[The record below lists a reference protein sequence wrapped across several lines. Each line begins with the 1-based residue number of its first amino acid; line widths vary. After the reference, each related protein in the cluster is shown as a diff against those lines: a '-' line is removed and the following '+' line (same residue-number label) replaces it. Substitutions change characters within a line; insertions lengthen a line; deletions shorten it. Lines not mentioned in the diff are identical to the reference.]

1 MEINNEFKKYCSD
14 ISEIVIK
21 KFNQKKFE
29 NDLQK
34 SLNIDATKLNVIL
47 NKTKKSLR
55 ENKIEGPIEVSED
68 LLIRTFC
75 KRSILFKI
83 SYEYYKKK
91 IKLENITYEII
102 YKDWIS
108 ALKDQP
114 NYKGIEKY
122 FNTSD
127 PHFNNNAYFWY
138 IGLKN
143 KNLFTNI
150 EIPFIILQ
158 EYLNFKFNSN
168 LPITAI
174 DKIDTLINEHK
185 LTKEQQ
191 LYIYDKLL
199 GLIANADLATQNMLT
214 IINVEIHDR
223 RWAIEPYD
231 LTNETKRYDLELI
244 LKESKN
250 YESIEDQITFLRK
263 KQLEFEN
270 EHGEARYLQELINNI
285 QIDIDSLYLKL
296 KKHNLSST
304 NNDIRPDI
312 TNVKRKIKLEFI
324 HWFTIISCVIGV
336 MVFLFGNNIYGR
348 FSGNENPEIKSNEQ
362 IWRKENFDTVLTT
375 INLPYLE
382 NFPIIDNGL
391 FIKYYFNDL
400 IFGGINIDTVAM
412 NARSKSGENLALRK
426 SKGEI
431 YMDINKEPYIE
442 FEYKGTL
449 YSIETVGR
457 HYSFLCTIRKSIN
470 QTLQMKRYNQL

>member
-296 KKHNLSST
+296 KK
-304 NNDIRPDI
+304 D
-312 TNVKRKIKLEFI
+312 K
-324 HWFTIISCVIGV
+324 IGV
-336 MVFLFGNNIYGR
+336 YSLVHNNFLRHWGNG
-348 FSGNENPEIKSNEQ
+348 FSFWQ
-362 IWRKENFDTVLTT
+362 
-375 INLPYLE
+375 
-382 NFPIIDNGL
+382 
-391 FIKYYFNDL
+391 
-400 IFGGINIDTVAM
+400 
-412 NARSKSGENLALRK
+412 
-426 SKGEI
+426 
-431 YMDINKEPYIE
+431 
-442 FEYKGTL
+442 
-449 YSIETVGR
+449 
-457 HYSFLCTIRKSIN
+457 
-470 QTLQMKRYNQL
+470 